1 MGLWA
6 YALREIARQ
15 RYSALLTLFG
25 IAVGVASAVA
35 AYSAIQSARGSYSEL
50 FDSLVG
56 GAALEVH
63 APGEVG
69 FDPAIVQALN
79 QIEGILTV
87 LPEVQGTA
95 ARPGWDGPL
104 PVVVCGKLS
113 LDDPHDGEAIV
124 STHLLEEARL
134 KPGESL
140 RLWGPTGQT
149 DLTVVAS
156 PARSPLAGAAGEVIT
171 VSLPTAQ
178 HLFGLRDKVNVVRLV
193 LVEGAD
199 LHTVE
204 AAVAKQLPPG
214 LCVRSPSRRTELTR
228 GIRTAASQGLTGL
241 TAVGLAGAAYVVFGI
256 AQFHLLT
263 RRRELAIL
271 RSLGATIPQVEGIF
285 VRQAVILGLGG
296 GLLGAVC
303 GVFLTCGIVGG
314 ATEATGIA
322 IASPQLGW
330 EHLLLG
336 TATGLGLSVLA
347 IWLPSR
353 ELCCLSPVELFC
365 QSRGV
370 ATQPCRGVWF
380 VRACSAFSLAAGTW
394 TLGECALGSIP
405 PAWGH
410 SLFSPALALIV
421 AGMTGLVIPLLPRL
435 LVSVEGLVS
444 FCFGVCGSLA
454 IRQLSRRP
462 DRTART
468 SGVVFVTVVM
478 TVGFGH
484 SVLNTLADV
493 RVWTDRAIPADFL
506 VRASMPDPGC
516 VLTTAIPESLGCEI
530 KQLGGIESVEQIT
543 FISTTVGETPALVL
557 ARTFP
562 ADRPLT
568 LDFRGG
574 DPDKIRRA
582 LAAGEAIL
590 ADGLARSLSVK
601 CGDVI
606 SIATPHGSHQLRVGG
621 TVNEYSAG
629 GAAFYLDW
637 DVAKSLFGSFEV
649 HAFLVSAQ
657 HSQQAALDTKLTDFC
672 RTRGLLLQRNQD
684 LRKVVE
690 NLTRGLTA
698 GLWALLAVTFA
709 VAGLGVVSAVTVTG
723 WEQRGE
729 SELLR
734 VVGMVSWRVRRA
746 FRLQAM
752 LLTLAGFP
760 LGVLCGLVVAFIL
773 NRAIQGLWGY
783 GVAFCV
789 EWEFLGGVLA
799 LTLITSMLAGVLC
812 PVRAWSRES

>member
-15 RYSALLTLFG
+15 RWSALLTLFG

-35 AYSAIQSARGSYSEL
+35 ACCAIQSARGSYSEL

-69 FDPAIVQALN
+69 FDPALVDVLRKV
-79 QIEGILTV
+79 EGILAV

-113 LDDPHDGEAIV
+113 VDDPRDGEAVV
-124 STHLLEEARL
+124 SAHFLEETRL

-156 PARSPLAGAAGEVIT
+156 PASSPLAATAGEVIT

-285 VRQAVILGLGG
+285 VRQAVMLGLGG

-303 GVFLTCGIVGG
+303 GVCLTWCIAGG
-314 ATEATGIA
+314 TTEATGIA

-330 EHLLLG
+330 EHLVLG
-336 TATGLGLSVLA
+336 AGTGLALSVLA

-353 ELCCLSPVELFC
+353 ELCHQSPVELFC
-365 QSRGV
+365 QSRGG
-370 ATQPCRGVWF
+370 TTPPGRGSWGVP
-380 VRACSAFSLAAGTW
+380 ACSAVALVAGLW
-394 TLGECALGSIP
+394 TLGECAVGSIP
-405 PAWGH
+405 AALGH

-421 AGMTGLVIPLLPRL
+421 AGMTGLIIPLLPRL

-444 FCFGVCGSLA
+444 FFFGVCGSLA
-454 IRQLSRRP
+454 VRQLSRRS

-493 RVWTDRAIPADFL
+493 RVWTDHAIPADFL
-506 VRASMPDPGC
+506 VRGSMPDPGC
-516 VLTTAIPESLGCEI
+516 VLTTAIPESLGAEI
-530 KQLGGIESVEQIT
+530 KQLGGVEAVEQIT

-574 DPDKIRRA
+574 DPDKVRSA

-590 ADGLARSLSVK
+590 ADGLARSLSVQ

-606 SIATPHGSHQLRVGG
+606 SIATPQGTRSLRIGG

-629 GAAFYLDW
+629 GAALYLDW
-637 DVAKSLFGSFEV
+637 EVAKSLFGPFEV

-657 HSQQAALDTKLTDFC
+657 PGKQAELEMQITDFC
-672 RTRGLLLQRNQD
+672 RSRGLLLQRNED
-684 LRKVVE
+684 LRRVID

-729 SELLR
+729 NEILR

-746 FRLQAM
+746 FRLQAV
-752 LLTLAGFP
+752 LLTLTGFP
-760 LGVLCGLVVAFIL
+760 LGVLCGLGVAFVL

-799 LTLITSMLAGVLC
+799 LTLVTSVLAGLLC
-812 PVRAWSRES
+812 PVRAWSRQE